1 MTRIRKPVVKE
12 PLRECVQK
20 TAEQQVIYSKCS
32 SCHEQL
38 FWFRVG
44 PFICLVCLLFL
55 VTLLYFSSRCKCCV
69 FLIQKVQVELEGL
82 KKDLNKVSEKSQE
95 VLASPQPSASTPVLR
110 SELDLTVQKMD
121 HAYMLSSVYLD
132 K

>member
-1 MTRIRKPVVKE
+1 MT
-12 PLRECVQK
+12 LF
-20 TAEQQVIYSKCS
+20 YSKS
-32 SCHEQL
+32 Q
-38 FWFRVG
+38 
-44 PFICLVCLLFL
+44 
-55 VTLLYFSSRCKCCV
+55 CKCYV

-82 KKDLNKVSEKSQE
+82 KKDLNKVSVKSQE

-110 SELDLTVQKMD
+110 SELELTVQKMD